1 MQVGEG
7 SHRKMENVRRIAI
20 VGAGNVAT
28 HLAQALARHYE
39 IVQIVSRH
47 IDNARRLATT
57 INPNCHYTDKLSE
70 LEAADAYL
78 ISVNDDAIA
87 KVLQEAPSA
96 CREALWMHTSGSV
109 GISVFDGFGSR
120 YGVFYP
126 LQTFSKDVALDIK
139 EVPIFTEGATA
150 EIEAEMNVIAS
161 AISDHVYHAD
171 SEIRRTIHI
180 SAVYACNFVNH
191 LFSIADRTLSR
202 HDIPF
207 DVLLPLIKETVR
219 KVTKVSPAEA
229 QTGPAARG
237 DKGIIDKHL
246 AVIDNATDRAIYK
259 LLSESIMQ
267 NNKQ

>member
-1 MQVGEG
+1 MGEG
-7 SHRKMENVRRIAI
+7 SHSKMESIRRIAVI
-20 VGAGNVAT
+20 GAGNVAT
-28 HLAQALARHYE
+28 HLARSLAKHYE
-39 IVQIVSRH
+39 IVQIASRH
-47 IDNARRLATT
+47 LDNARQLAAT
-57 INPNCHYTDKLSE
+57 INPQCQYTDSISE
-70 LEAADAYL
+70 LAQADAYL

-87 KVLQEAPSA
+87 KVLQEVPAEH
-96 CREALWMHTSGSV
+96 RKALWMHTSGSV
-109 GISVFDGFGSR
+109 DISVFQGLVSR

-126 LQTFSKDVALDIK
+126 LQTFSKSVTLDIK
-139 EVPIFTEGATA
+139 EVPIFTEGATS
-150 EIEAEMNVIAS
+150 EIEAEMNAIAS

-207 DVLLPLIKETVR
+207 EVLLPLIKETVR
-219 KVTKVSPAEA
+219 KVTKVSPTDA

-246 AVIDNATDRAIYK
+246 SVIDNETDRAIYK